1 MGRRICILADIRVA
15 EKQQG
20 VLNVFKID
28 SEGVGVDEPVHTE
41 SEESN
46 DVERWYYCNNCGT
59 KTPGADEFTMKGHLG
74 RFHELLDP
82 FGFP

>member
-1 MGRRICILADIRVA
+1 MNKRICILADIRVV

-20 VLNVFKID
+20 VLEVFKID
-28 SEGVGVDEPVHTE
+28 SEGIGIGEPVHTE
-41 SEESN
+41 DAENN
-46 DVERWYYCNNCGT
+46 DAERWYYCNNCGT
-59 KTPGADEFTMKGHLG
+59 KTPGTDEFTMKGHLG